1 MKNVELISNASQTAS
16 LLVEDLLV
24 AHKCAIR
31 ENPVAEILLSVLLD
45 DAREFRNRI
54 YSLEIALGAKTE

>member
-1 MKNVELISNASQTAS
+1 M
-16 LLVEDLLV
+16 LVEDLLA
-24 AHKCAIR
+24 AHKCAIQ